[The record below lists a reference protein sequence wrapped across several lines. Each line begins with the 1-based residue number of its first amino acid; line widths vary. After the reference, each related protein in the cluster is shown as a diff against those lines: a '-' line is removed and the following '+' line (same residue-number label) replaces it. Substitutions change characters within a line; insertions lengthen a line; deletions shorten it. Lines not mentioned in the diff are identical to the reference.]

1 MLAQYYSLSGS
12 VEYYIILYMKWIMN
26 TINLCEE
33 EVNISGVLIWNM
45 YTVESISCIS
55 VYVAII

>member
-45 YTVESISCIS
+45 YTVEYISCIS

>member
-33 EVNISGVLIWNM
+33 EVNISDVLIWNM